1 MTDKNKKLTN
11 QVDLRPVVLPDDE
24 DFLKDL
30 YFSTRD
36 DLNLLPLDELQKQ
49 ALITMQYTAQK
60 QQYALQFPGASH
72 DLILCGQ
79 VPAGRLFVNREA
91 DKIYLVDI
99 ALLAEYRGLGIGTA
113 IMNDL
118 AEEVGNSGAVLSLH
132 VMKTNPAAR
141 LYVRMGLTVTADD
154 GFYLEMKKFPTAN
167 I

>member
-11 QVDLRPVVLPDDE
+11 QVDLRPVVMPDDG

-36 DLNLLPLDELQKQ
+36 DLSLLPLDELQKQ
-49 ALITMQYTAQK
+49 AFITMQYSAQK
-60 QQYALQFPGASH
+60 QQYDLQFPGASH
-72 DLILCGQ
+72 DLILCDQ
-79 VPAGRLFVNREA
+79 VPAGRLLVNREA

-99 ALLAEYRGLGIGTA
+99 ALLAEYRGAGIGTA
-113 IMNDL
+113 IMNGL
-118 AEEVGNSGAVLSLH
+118 AEEAENSGAVLGLH

-141 LYVRMGLTVTADD
+141 LYVRMGFTVTADD

>member
-36 DLNLLPLDELQKQ
+36 DLNLLPLDGPQKQ
-49 ALITMQYTAQK
+49 MLITMQYSAQK
-60 QQYALQFPGASH
+60 RVRSSIPGASH

-79 VPAGRLFVNREA
+79 VPAGRLFVDREA
-91 DKIYLVDI
+91 GKIYLVDI
-99 ALLAEYRGLGIGTA
+99 ALLAEYRGKGIGTA
-113 IMNDL
+113 VMNDL
-118 AEEVGNSGAVLSLH
+118 VEEAGSSGAVLSLH

-141 LYVRMGLTVTADD
+141 LYIRMGLTVTADD

>member
-11 QVDLRPVVLPDDE
+11 QIDLRPAVLPDDE

-36 DLNLLPLDELQKQ
+36 DLNLLPLDEPQKQ
-49 ALITMQYTAQK
+49 MLITMQYSAQK

-91 DKIYLVDI
+91 GKIYLVDI
-99 ALLAEYRGLGIGTA
+99 ALLAEYRGKGIGTA

-118 AEEVGNSGAVLSLH
+118 VEEAGNSGAVLSLH

-141 LYVRMGLTVTADD
+141 LYIRMGLAVTADD

-167 I
+167 V

>member
-49 ALITMQYTAQK
+49 AFITMQYSAQK

-72 DLILCGQ
+72 DLILSDK
-79 VPAGRLFVNREA
+79 VPAGRLFVDREA

-99 ALLAEYRGLGIGTA
+99 ALLAEYRGKGIGTA

-118 AEEVGNSGAVLSLH
+118 VEEAENSRAVLGLH
-132 VMKTNPAAR
+132 VLKTNPAAR
-141 LYVRMGLTVTADD
+141 LYIRMGLKVTADD
-154 GFYLEMKKFPTAN
+154 GFYLEMKKFPAAN

>member
-36 DLNLLPLDELQKQ
+36 DLNLLPLDEPQKQ
-49 ALITMQYTAQK
+49 MLITMQYSAQK
-60 QQYALQFPGASH
+60 QQYGLQFPGASH

-79 VPAGRLFVNREA
+79 VPAGRLFVDREA

-99 ALLAEYRGLGIGTA
+99 ALLAEYRGAGIGTA

-118 AEEVGNSGAVLSLH
+118 VEEAGNSGAVLSLH

-141 LYVRMGLTVTADD
+141 LYIRMGLTVTADD
-154 GFYLEMKKFPTAN
+154 GFYLEMKKLPTAN